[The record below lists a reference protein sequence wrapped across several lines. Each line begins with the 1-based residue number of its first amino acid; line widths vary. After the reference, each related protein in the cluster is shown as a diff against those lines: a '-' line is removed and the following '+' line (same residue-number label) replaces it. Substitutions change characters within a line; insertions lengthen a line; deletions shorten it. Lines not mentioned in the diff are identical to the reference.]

1 VLVKKEV
8 TTEIAYNFP
17 TPALSAEV
25 PAGKYNFQFFSELA
39 YFNNNVATTK
49 TRYLRCLITTNSDG
63 PTAFG
68 IGYANQVLW
77 PSAGAIDTV
86 RTSFA
91 PSSASTAMVGTQT
104 FALSG
109 VLDLSSN
116 ATIYLQCQNEHQSG
130 DAGSS
135 GQLAKFVFPTFTF
148 VKTNEISA
156 IS

>member
-1 VLVKKEV
+1 VLVKKAV
-8 TTEIAYNFP
+8 TTEIAYNFGS
-17 TPALSAEV
+17 PALSAEV

-68 IGYANQVLW
+68 IGYANQVFW
-77 PSAGAIDTV
+77 PRAGTVETV

-91 PSSASTAMVGTQT
+91 PSSASTEMVGTQT

-109 VLDLSSN
+109 VLEISTA

-148 VKTNEISA
+148 VKTNEITT
-156 IS
+156 IN